1 MVTNANRRLVV
12 NKEVVTNLM
21 AIGKLTP
28 ERGENILIR
37 IKCVRVCINQLMI
50 GETLCTLVR
59 ISNHIII
66 TGSTS
71 PRCILFEKKSLA

>member
-1 MVTNANRRLVV
+1 
-12 NKEVVTNLM
+12 M

-28 ERGENILIR
+28 ERGKNILIR
-37 IKCVRVCINQLMI
+37 IKCARVRVNQLMI